1 MNDILLDD
9 VNALLNGDFGD
20 DRILKQIARA
30 CKNNEVISNYE
41 RNYVQKLAEQYL
53 GKKPKITS
61 PKKPEN
67 TPSIIPEVTIPEVT
81 IPEVTIPKIENS
93 MQTQTFQS
101 SSNSKPSLKNS
112 KFIFGIGGIALIIIV
127 AAVIL
132 STSNT
137 DSFSSDSPS
146 NIKPTLL
153 IETDL
158 SSYVHK
164 DLISINGISENSN
177 VVNLSIQNQNNILVW
192 AEQISVKNNGKYS
205 TLAIAGG
212 SGWETSGTYTIK
224 VDNGSEIKSI
234 SFSFNS

>member
-61 PKKPEN
+61 PKQPEN
-67 TPSIIPEVTIPEVT
+67 IPSIIPDVI

-112 KFIFGIGGIALIIIV
+112 KFIFGIGGITLIIII

-137 DSFSSDSPS
+137 DSFSSDTISD
-146 NIKPTLL
+146 IKPTLL

-158 SSYVHK
+158 SSYAHK
-164 DLISINGISENSN
+164 DLISINGISKNSN
-177 VVNLSIQNQNNILVW
+177 VVNLSIQNQNNLLVW
-192 AEQISVKNNGKYS
+192 AEQISVKNNGEYS

-224 VDNGSEIKSI
+224 VDNGSETKSI